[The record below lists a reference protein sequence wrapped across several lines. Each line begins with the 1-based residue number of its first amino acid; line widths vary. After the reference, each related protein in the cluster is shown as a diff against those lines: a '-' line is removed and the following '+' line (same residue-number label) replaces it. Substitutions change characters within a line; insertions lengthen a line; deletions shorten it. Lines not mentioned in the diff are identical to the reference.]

1 MWIALQTSL
10 NRVLLAGQQQ
20 ATSSKILET
29 AAGQLLALVAFF
41 AFPIIQYLLLKRFSK
56 KEGDPELWYLPAY
69 GFRLVIRNLP
79 RRHTL
84 SEIQYRAV
92 IRKFVAAG
100 AGASV
105 ATIQD
110 EILIEREDFFLFAGT
125 DQVLINFQVRGE
137 HADDLVFVMT
147 DKLGNELK
155 SVRLDSFERL
165 VCDYVAMLNNRFNF
179 NVKLAKR
186 VELQARSLAN
196 IWSELRE
203 DNVERSFEVDR
214 IRNVG

>member
-1 MWIALQTSL
+1 MMWIALWISL
-10 NRVLLAGQQQ
+10 DRLLLAGQRQ

-29 AAGQLLALVAFF
+29 ASGQFLALIAFF

-56 KEGDPELWYLPAY
+56 REGSPELWYLPDY

-84 SEIQYRAV
+84 SEIKHRAL

-110 EILIEREDFFLFAGT
+110 EVLIEKEDFFLFAGT
-125 DQVLINFQVRGE
+125 DQVLINFQIRGE
-137 HADDLVFVMT
+137 HADNLVFVMT
-147 DKLGNELK
+147 DKLGNERK
-155 SVRLDSFERL
+155 SERLDSFDRL
-165 VCDYVAMLNNRFNF
+165 ICDYVALLNNRFNF
-179 NVKLAKR
+179 NIKLER
-186 VELQARSLAN
+186 VSKIGSASNQVLM
-196 IWSELRE
+196 RE
-203 DNVERSFEVDR
+203 AS
-214 IRNVG
+214 